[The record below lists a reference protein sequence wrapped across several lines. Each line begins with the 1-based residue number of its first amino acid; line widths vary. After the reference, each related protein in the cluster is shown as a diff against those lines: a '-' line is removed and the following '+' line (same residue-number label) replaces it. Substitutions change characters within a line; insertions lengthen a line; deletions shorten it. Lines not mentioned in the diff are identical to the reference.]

1 MATAITRRT
10 AACDFGKRLPKAV
23 VYLVAW
29 HFVLKFVLLL
39 FAKNTRLSWEEKSGF
54 FAYTLGKKKKGKKA
68 SQKMK
73 SKCVCMYEHNF
84 IISIF

>member
-1 MATAITRRT
+1 M
-10 AACDFGKRLPKAV
+10 PKAV

-39 FAKNTRLSWEEKSGF
+39 FAKNTGLSWEEESGF
-54 FAYTLGKKKKGKKA
+54 FAYTPEKKKEKKA

-73 SKCVCMYEHNF
+73 SKCVCIYEHNF